1 MDLQAL
7 ELIYRNSE
15 TKEEMDIALGMHG
28 VVYEELLDMAMS
40 RGWVSSPSTIKN
52 LASCIEIESSSS
64 EDEKKEA
71 DADHIEKSS
80 KAAIRR
86 LHQICEH
93 AVTRFQVEMAS
104 VENRMSLPAMIDNLS
119 NLVKIREKL
128 TKLEYPMYGLSTIE
142 PQVPVNPI
150 SVFLT
155 DPSSQG
161 DGGQE

>member
-1 MDLQAL
+1 MDFQAL

-15 TKEEMDIALGMHG
+15 TREEMDLALGIHG
-28 VVYEELLDMAMS
+28 VSYEELLDMAMS

-52 LASCIEIESSSS
+52 LASCIEVEASK
-64 EDEKKEA
+64 EDDKKEA
-71 DADHIEKSS
+71 DSDYIEKSS
-80 KAAIRR
+80 KASIRR

-93 AVTRFQVEMAS
+93 VVTRFQVEMAS
-104 VENRMSLPAMIDNLS
+104 LENQMTLPAVIDNLS

-150 SVFLT
+150 HVFLT

-161 DGGQE
+161 DSEEQ